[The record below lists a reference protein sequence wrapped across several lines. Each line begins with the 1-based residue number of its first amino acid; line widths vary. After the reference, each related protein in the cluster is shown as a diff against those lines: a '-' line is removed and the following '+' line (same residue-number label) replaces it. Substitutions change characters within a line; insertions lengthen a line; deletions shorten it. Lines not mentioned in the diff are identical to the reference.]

1 MRRRSVVIVDP
12 AGATGHAI
20 DAAELIADIAAEPR
34 HAVHTGDA
42 DADVAVDAGQPDV
55 TVDAGQPDGADAAD
69 ATRASGDPAP
79 WRAGANG
86 CCGLPAD
93 LRRRDAV

>member
-1 MRRRSVVIVDP
+1 MRRRSVVIAVDP
-12 AGATGHAI
+12 AGATGHAS
-20 DAAELIADIAAEPR
+20 DAAELLADIAVEPR

-42 DADVAVDAGQPDV
+42 DADVAVDAGQPD
-55 TVDAGQPDGADAAD
+55 GANAAD

-79 WRAGANG
+79 WRARANG